1 MPRNGSFGGDELDLM
16 AEARRRRKDSCKETE
31 TKEDITTTLIFFEI
45 GTGDHRIVVQ
55 NHLQR
60 SRSKQAYAKREYP

>member
-31 TKEDITTTLIFFEI
+31 TKEDITTTLIF
-45 GTGDHRIVVQ
+45 
-55 NHLQR
+55 
-60 SRSKQAYAKREYP
+60 SRSEPENERRIKRFGHEKDQVQCL

>member
-45 GTGDHRIVVQ
+45 GTG
-55 NHLQR
+55 
-60 SRSKQAYAKREYP
+60 E